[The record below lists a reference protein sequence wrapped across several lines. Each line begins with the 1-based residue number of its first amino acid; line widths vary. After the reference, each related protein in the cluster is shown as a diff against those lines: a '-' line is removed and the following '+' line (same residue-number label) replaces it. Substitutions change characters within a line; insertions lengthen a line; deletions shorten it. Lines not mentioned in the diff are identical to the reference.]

1 MTEDQR
7 LNRTGRIL
15 RRCLAVM
22 LVAGLSLA
30 RAPAAEAQAN
40 DQILQLFPSGDQGCA
55 DTVKLTLTDAIRAG
69 IEAEVLRGEDAL
81 KRPHPI
87 AALGCLDN
95 LFDVNLDIAIQVP
108 NLQGIFQAAVSQA
121 QGQVCAF
128 ADKKMNELTA
138 QISSLLQLPSFNFLP
153 IGGLTGNATT
163 SIGGVDLNTG
173 GGQTGQGVT
182 VNGTTVAPNNLDAV
196 YDLIYGGENDG

>member
-1 MTEDQR
+1 MTRPQKYGAR
-7 LNRTGRIL
+7 QGLSAALI
-15 RRCLAVM
+15 
-22 LVAGLSLA
+22 AGLALA
-30 RAPAAEAQAN
+30 SAPRVDAQAN
-40 DQILQLFPSGDQGCA
+40 DQVLQLFPSEGQGCSDA
-55 DTVKLTLTDAIRAG
+55 VKLNLTDAIRSG
-69 IEAEVLRGEDAL
+69 IEAEVLRGEEAL

-95 LFDVNLDIAIQVP
+95 LLDVNLDIAIQVP

-128 ADKKMNELTA
+128 AETRMSELTA
-138 QISSLLQLPSFNFLP
+138 RITDLLQLPSFDFLP

-173 GGQTGQGVT
+173 GGEVGQGVT
-182 VNGTTVAPNNLDAV
+182 VNGTTASPTNLDTV
-196 YDLIYGGENDG
+196 YELIYGGGNDG